1 MHFTNEEMKVTEHLK
16 EAKDTLFSFEILPP
30 LKGKSIQSIYD
41 GIDPLMEFKPR
52 FVNVTYHR
60 EEYIYKERENGLL
73 EKIAIRK
80 RPGTVGICAAIM
92 NKYQVDAV
100 PHLICGGFSKE
111 ETENALIDLQFL
123 GIDNVLALR
132 GDSIK
137 TESTF
142 RPHKDGHKYAV
153 ELIQQIGEMNHGTYM
168 MDDIQLEPTDF
179 CIGTAGYPEKHFE
192 AMNMTTDLQ
201 YLKAKVDAGA
211 DYIVT
216 QMFFDNQ
223 KYFDFVT
230 ACREI
235 GINVPIIPGLKP
247 IKTMDHITFLPK
259 FFKIDY
265 PEALSKELLKCK
277 DNKQVEQLGIEWG
290 IQQSKELKEAGAPCI
305 HYYTMSN
312 SSMVKAIAK
321 EIF

>member
-1 MHFTNEEMKVTEHLK
+1 MKVTDHLK
-16 EAKDTLFSFEILPP
+16 ASKETLFSFEILPP
-30 LKGKSIQSIYD
+30 LKGKSIQSIFD
-41 GIDPLMEFKPR
+41 GIDPLMEFKPK
-52 FVNVTYHR
+52 FINVTYHR

-100 PHLICGGFSKE
+100 PHLICGGFGKE

-137 TESTF
+137 TESNF
-142 RPHKDGHKYAV
+142 RPHKDGHEFAV
-153 ELIQQIGEMNHGTYM
+153 DLIGQIGEMNSGNYL
-168 MDDIQLEPTDF
+168 MDDIKLEPTNF
-179 CIGTAGYPEKHFE
+179 CVGAAGYPEKHFE
-192 AMNMTTDLQ
+192 AMNLSTDLH

-211 DYIVT
+211 EYIVT

-223 KYFDFVT
+223 KYFAFVD
-230 ACREI
+230 ACRAA
-235 GINVPIIPGLKP
+235 GIMVPIIPGLKP
-247 IKTMDHITFLPK
+247 IKTMRHISFLPK
-259 FFKIDY
+259 FFHIDY
-265 PEALSKELLKCK
+265 PEALSRELLKCTTN
-277 DNKQVEQLGIEWG
+277 DQVEQVGLEWG
-290 IQQSKELKEAGAPCI
+290 IAQSKELKAANVPCI

-312 SSMVKAIAK
+312 SKMVKSIAK

>member
-1 MHFTNEEMKVTEHLK
+1 MKVTEHIK
-16 EAKDTLFSFEILPP
+16 NANETLFSFEILPP

-41 GIDPLMEFKPR
+41 GIDPLMEFKPK

-60 EEYIYKERENGLL
+60 EEFIYKERDNGLL

-92 NKYQVDAV
+92 NKYHVDAV

-142 RPHKDGHKYAV
+142 RPHPEGHSFAV
-153 ELIQQIGEMNHGTYM
+153 DLIHQISDMNRGNYM
-168 MDDIQLEPTDF
+168 MDDVQLEPTDF

-192 AMNMTTDLQ
+192 AMNLATDLN
-201 YLKAKVDAGA
+201 YLKDKVDAGA
-211 DYIVT
+211 EYIVT
-216 QMFFDNQ
+216 QMFFDNS
-223 KYFDFVT
+223 KFFAFVEE
-230 ACREI
+230 CRKI
-235 GINVPIIPGLKP
+235 GIDVPIIPGLKP
-247 IKTMDHITFLPK
+247 LKTLAHISFLPK

-265 PEALSKELLKCK
+265 PVELSTELLKCK
-277 DNKQVEQLGIEWG
+277 DNKAVEQLGIEWG
-290 IQQSKELKEAGAPCI
+290 IHQSKELKAANVPCI

-312 SSMVKAIAK
+312 SSQVKSIAA
-321 EIF
+321 EVF

>member
-1 MHFTNEEMKVTEHLK
+1 MKVTEHLK
-16 EAKDTLFSFEILPP
+16 QAKETLFSFEILPP

-60 EEYIYKERENGLL
+60 EEFIYKERENGLL

-92 NKYQVDAV
+92 NKYHVDAV
-100 PHLICGGFSKE
+100 PHLICGGFNKE
-111 ETENALIDLQFL
+111 ETENAWIDLQFL

-132 GDSIK
+132 GDPVK
-137 TESTF
+137 TENAF
-142 RPHKDGHKYAV
+142 KPHQDGHSYAV
-153 ELIQQIGEMNHGTYM
+153 ELIQQIAEMNKGNYM
-168 MDDIQLEPTDF
+168 MDDIKLEPTSF

-192 AMNMTTDLQ
+192 AMNLSTDLL
-201 YLKAKVDAGA
+201 YLKAKVEAGA
-211 DYIVT
+211 EYIVT
-216 QMFFDNQ
+216 QLFFDNQ
-223 KYFDFVT
+223 KYFDFVE
-230 ACREI
+230 ACRAT

-247 IKTMDHITFLPK
+247 IKSLNHITFLPK

-277 DNKQVEQLGIEWG
+277 TNADVEQLGIEWG
-290 IQQSKELKEAGAPCI
+290 IQQSKELKAANVPCI

-312 SSMVKAIAK
+312 SKEVKAIAS

>member
-1 MHFTNEEMKVTEHLK
+1 MKVTEHINA
-16 EAKDTLFSFEILPP
+16 AKDTLFSFEILPP

-41 GIDPLMEFKPR
+41 GIDPLMEFKPK
-52 FVNVTYHR
+52 FINVTYHR

-137 TESTF
+137 TESAF
-142 RPHKDGHKYAV
+142 RPHIDGHAYAE
-153 ELIQQIGEMNHGTYM
+153 ELILQISEMNRGNYM
-168 MDDIQLEPTDF
+168 MDDVQLEPTDF
-179 CIGTAGYPEKHFE
+179 CIGAAGYPEKHFE
-192 AMNMTTDLQ
+192 AMNLSFDLQ
-201 YLKAKVDAGA
+201 NLKRKVEAGA
-211 DYIVT
+211 EYIVT
-216 QMFFDNQ
+216 QMFFDNK
-223 KYFDFVT
+223 KYFSFVEE
-230 ACREI
+230 CRKI
-235 GINVPIIPGLKP
+235 GITVPIIPGLKP
-247 IKTMDHITFLPK
+247 IKNLTHISFLPK
-259 FFKIDY
+259 FFHIDY
-265 PEALSKELLKCK
+265 PIELSSELLKCK
-277 DNKQVEQLGIEWG
+277 DNKSVEQVGIEWG
-290 IQQSKELKEAGAPCI
+290 IHQSKELKAADVPCI

-312 SSMVKAIAK
+312 SSSVKKIAN
-321 EIF
+321 EVF